1 MISMRRFLLFL
12 TLGLSLSIACTK
24 EQIEEPLLELDRS
37 NMKMTVGQSQ
47 KLNAVLKGAEG
58 SFVWASSK
66 DAVATVDQDGTVTA
80 VAAGT
85 AQISVTV
92 AGLAEPLVR
101 ECAVTVVDFKAAE
114 LELNEALTEVD
125 GSYRHIL
132 AKGDAIALAPKFY
145 SIEGEKVNDMAYARF
160 NIVSEVPARPGET
173 VVTVDDEGL
182 VKAVSAGTAVVNVN
196 GAGLSANVEFTVKS
210 LELSFE
216 ERTMFVNEQ
225 VQVEATVL
233 PLSLSDAEKQVKWSS
248 SDPSVVNVT
257 ADGVIIALK
266 ATEADQPV
274 YISATS
280 GQIVKRCEVT
290 VADYSIDEVR
300 LEGLEGLKDAET
312 GKYIIAIGGNP
323 YDIQPKFYKDGE
335 DVSSKVKELLVP
347 VEYSSSN
354 GDCAEISLGIITA
367 KAPGKTMIKVSCGGK
382 SAEFELEV
390 YKYVESLKI
399 TNPEANPYR
408 TVVGQEFKLE
418 YTLLPEDASDKNVI
432 FESSDNEVA
441 TVDAQG
447 NVNVLKNGKAEI
459 KLTAAGSRDRS
470 VTANLLLLVADSQ
483 SERSVIITGKGV
495 ADGVLTIEKGASVQ
509 LTASCEGYDGD
520 YTWGKKADGVVSI
533 SETGLL
539 TANRM
544 GEVDIYAMTD
554 DFSLGELHVNVTGIN
569 PTAIRIDQNTGE
581 PLEVNTAD
589 RQIQLTASSVAP
601 ENADFGGVNWYSSDE
616 ALATV
621 NADGVVTL
629 KKPGT
634 VVITAKART
643 SDGKSE
649 LSGVTAAVTLN
660 IASVKISSVI
670 ISAPASSVEVSY
682 TLQMNFTVVPMEYDW
697 KNVVWSIESGSEYAS
712 IDAGTGL
719 LTGIHSEKQD
729 DGTWPKAVVKVEVDG
744 VSATKEI
751 TVYPMQPKDIQCTL
765 PDRPLK
771 VGEPWNL
778 NPKCI
783 PESLGYEVTPG
794 FQAPVTDGVFLS
806 YSPGRN
812 DFMMY
817 ISDRYDNVLI
827 SFHRN
832 FSITV
837 EPYWVES
844 VTLPSSKEMLTGST
858 TTLSPEFTSDVP
870 GVAPT
875 FRSVRWTTSN
885 GDVAT
890 VDAYGRVTAKTPGE
904 VDITATTYESWA
916 VPAGQ
921 SQKSATCRI
930 RITDPSVPLSVGD
943 YFYTDGTWSTELEES
958 KTVAGIVF
966 AVADATSTDP
976 KLATD
981 FPQCTR
987 GLVMSVNEYKS
998 GIAMINDSAEEGW
1011 TAVYNYALNQGGY
1024 VDMANT
1030 SVYCGYSN
1038 TMAMRA
1044 YKQDKGDYSKYLDVL
1059 DAHDVAVAGASSW
1072 YLPSQYELGLIAS
1085 NYDAINARLEGVGT
1099 LLEDYSAGY
1108 EGGGG
1113 TLIRRGMYWSSTY
1126 VYGQHHQSFP
1136 YMLSENS
1143 LSSAVLRHSLE
1154 YNLRF
1159 VFAF

>member
-1 MISMRRFLLFL
+1 MRRILL
-12 TLGLSLSIACTK
+12 TLGLGLSLFTACNK
-24 EQIEEPLLELDRS
+24 EQIEEPILEIDRT

-47 KLNAVLKGAEG
+47 DLNAVLKGAEA
-58 SFVWASSK
+58 SLVWASSK
-66 DAVATVDQDGTVTA
+66 ETVASVDQDGNVTA

-85 AQISVTV
+85 AQITVTA
-92 AGLAEPLVR
+92 AGSQLVR
-101 ECAVTVVDFKAAE
+101 ECAVTVIDFKAAE
-114 LELNEALTEVD
+114 LELNEELTNEN
-125 GSYRHIL
+125 GSYRHVL
-132 AKGDAIALAPKFY
+132 TKGSEIALSPKFY
-145 SIEGEKVNDMAYARF
+145 SADGEKVNDMAYAKF
-160 NIVSEVPARPGET
+160 KVVSSEPSQSGET
-173 VVTVDDEGL
+173 VVTVDDEGM
-182 VKAVSAGTAVVNVN
+182 VKAVSAGMAIVNVN
-196 GAGLSANVEFTVKS
+196 GAGLSTDISFTVKS
-210 LELSFE
+210 LDLSYE
-216 ERTMFVNEQ
+216 EKTMFVNEQ
-225 VQVEATVL
+225 FQMEAVLL
-233 PLSLSDAEKQVKWSS
+233 PLTLPDAEKQIKWSS
-248 SDPSVVNVT
+248 SDPSSVNVT

-266 ATEADQPV
+266 ATPADQPV

-312 GKYIIAIGGNP
+312 GKYILAIGGNP

-390 YKYVESLKI
+390 YKYAESLKI
-399 TNPEANPYR
+399 TNPEANPFR

-418 YTLLPEDASDKNVI
+418 YTVLPEDASDRNVI

-483 SERSVIITGKGV
+483 SERSVIITGEGV
-495 ADGVLTIEKGASVQ
+495 ADGVLTIEKGASVK
-509 LTASCEGYDGD
+509 LTASCEDYKGD
-520 YTWGKKADGVVSI
+520 YTWGKKSDGVVSI

-539 TANRM
+539 TADRM

-581 PLEVNTAD
+581 PLEVNTVD

-601 ENADFGGVNWYSSDE
+601 ENADFGGVNWYSSNED
-616 ALATV
+616 LATV

-634 VVITAKART
+634 VEITAKART
-643 SDGKSE
+643 SDGNSE
-649 LSGVTAAVTLN
+649 LPDVTASVTLN

-670 ISAPASSVEVSY
+670 ISAPSSSVEVSY

-697 KNVVWSIESGSEYAS
+697 KNVVWSIESGSKYAS
-712 IDAGTGL
+712 IDATTGL

-729 DGTWPKAVVKVEVDG
+729 GKWPKAVVKVEVDG

-771 VGEPWNL
+771 VDESWNL

-794 FQAPVTDGVFLS
+794 FQAPISNGIFKSST
-806 YSPGRN
+806 PGTN
-812 DFMMY
+812 SFMMI
-817 ISDRYDNVLI
+817 ISGTYDNVLL
-827 SFHRN
+827 SFHKN
-832 FSITV
+832 FSIEV

-844 VTLPSSKEMLTGST
+844 MTLPAVKEMYTGAT
-858 TTLSPEFTSDVP
+858 TTLKPEFTSDVT

-875 FRSVRWTTSN
+875 YSSVKWTSS
-885 GDVAT
+885 DEKIAT
-890 VDAYGRVTAKTPGE
+890 VDAAGRVVAKTAGT
-904 VDITATTYESWA
+904 VDITAATYDTWS

-921 SQKSATCRI
+921 PQKIATCRI
-930 RITDPSVPLSVGD
+930 TVTEPPVPLYVGD
-943 YFYTDGTWSTELEES
+943 YFYTDGTWSTALDKT

-966 AVADATSTDP
+966 ATADATSTDP
-976 KLATD
+976 MLAKD
-981 FPQCTR
+981 YPKCTR
-987 GLVMSVNEYKS
+987 GLVMSVSEYKS
-998 GIAMINDSAEEGW
+998 ALSMISESAEGW
-1011 TAVYNYALNQGGY
+1011 TPVYNYAVAKGGY
-1024 VDMANT
+1024 ADMTNT
-1030 SVYCGYSN
+1030 STYCGYSN
-1038 TMAMRA
+1038 TAAMKA
-1044 YKQDKGDYSKYLDVL
+1044 YKQENNDYSKYLDVL
-1059 DAHDVAVAGASSW
+1059 DAHNVTVAGASSW
-1072 YLPSQYELGLIAS
+1072 YLPSQYELSLIAS
-1085 NYDAINARLEGVGT
+1085 RYAELNARLAGVGT
-1099 LLEDYSAGY
+1099 VLEDYSAGY
-1108 EGGGG
+1108 DGGG
-1113 TLIRRGMYWSSTY
+1113 TLVRNGMYWSSTY
-1126 VYGQHHQSFP
+1126 VAGQHSQSFP
-1136 YMLSENS
+1136 YMLSKGLIS
-1143 LSSAVLRHSLE
+1143 DAVLRHSYE
-1154 YNLRF
+1154 YNIRF